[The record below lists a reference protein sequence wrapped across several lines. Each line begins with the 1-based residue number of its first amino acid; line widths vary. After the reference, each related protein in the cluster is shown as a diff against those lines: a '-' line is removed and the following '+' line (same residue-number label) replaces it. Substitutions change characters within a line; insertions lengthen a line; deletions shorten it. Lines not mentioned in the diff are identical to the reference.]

1 MPKKNISS
9 FRGTGWDLY
18 SAQQTSDG
26 GYVLVESRF
35 EPRQQNG
42 AHAGEGTVG
51 WLNSTQTGTANGTRL
66 EELGP
71 TFGLAVQSADGGFL
85 WAEDQTQVHRNRTK
99 WGRALWIVKL
109 RPNGEMDWGE
119 FDGSLPP

>member
-1 MPKKNISS
+1 MVKLDSNGN
-9 FRGTGWDLY
+9 REWD
-18 SAQQTSDG
+18 G
-26 GYVLVESRF
+26 FG
-35 EPRQQNG
+35 
-42 AHAGEGTVG
+42 
-51 WLNSTQTGTANGTRL
+51 GTRSDL
-66 EELGP
+66 R
-71 TFGLAVQSADGGFL
+71 TCRAKSADGGFL